1 MMFKEHDWED
11 GSADVCAYCDEDAE
25 FECDNCGEGV
35 CIDHSKPWAPQTIYC
50 PKCYDKVK

>member
-1 MMFKEHDWED
+1 MFKEHDWED